1 MSRILMIETATAVCS
16 VGICIHGELQS
27 IREELKPNSHASLVA
42 VFIGEVL
49 KECNMKAADL
59 DAVAVSMGPGSYT
72 GLRIGVSSAKGICYA
87 VSKPLI
93 AVSTLKNLAEGMI
106 SMNASSNDALYIP
119 MIDARR
125 MEVYMAMYDRMGQE
139 MVPVAAEIITPDSFD
154 KYAPQDLFIAG
165 DGAEK
170 TMDVLS
176 YGGSITKL
184 DTLPSVRFMCHSV
197 DRQYTEGTF
206 VNSAYFEPYYLKD
219 FVAGKPKV
227 KGLH

>member
-1 MSRILMIETATAVCS
+1 MIETATAVCS
-16 VGICIHGELQS
+16 VGICANGELQS
-27 IREELKPNSHASLVA
+27 LREEMKPNSHASLVA
-42 VFIGEVL
+42 VFIDEVL
-49 KECNMKAADL
+49 KECGMKVADL

-93 AVSTLKNLAEGMI
+93 AISTLRNLAGGMI
-106 SMNASSNDALYIP
+106 SMKPASTETLFVP

-125 MEVYMAMYDRMGQE
+125 MEVYMAMYDHSGQE
-139 MVPVAAEIITPDSFD
+139 ILPVSAEIISPGFFD
-154 KYAPQDLFIAG
+154 KYVPHNLVIAG

-170 TMDVLS
+170 TIEVLN
-176 YGGSITKL
+176 YKGTLTML
-184 DTLPSVRFMCHSV
+184 DILPSVRFMCHSV
-197 DRQYTEGTF
+197 NRLYEEHAF
-206 VNSAYFEPYYLKD
+206 VDTAYFEPYYLKD